1 MFAVASIP
9 MAKKYYLEFKKQL
22 EEKHKDLT
30 IATIYSFAANE
41 EDTADGILDD
51 EGFETDLLDQS
62 SREFLDFA
70 IGEYNKKFKT
80 NFSSE
85 GNGFQDY
92 YKDLSDKV
100 KHREID
106 LLIVVNM
113 FLTGFDATTLNTL
126 WVDKNLKQIVLLKS
140 YDDYY
145 YGYEDDKG
153 KHQKG
158 YEERIAELIQKYP
171 LGEQIIGEQ
180 AKKDFIV
187 AMDNIL
193 RLKNILSSFDKFEGN
208 EILSE
213 RDFQDYI
220 GTYTDEI
227 IGTQIVDGK
236 FSKQTRFLSEDKMIA
251 NMGKDA
257 LVNAGFNAASMVVG
271 QYYMNEINDKLENI
285 QHDIDGIANFLDTQ
299 YQGKLVYIISKIQ
312 EVLENKNEIIG
323 NEFSR
328 DKRYDEMSRIEE
340 NCAELL
346 TQANASIIKYLKEE
360 LDYKNYEKNV
370 KDIQMWSVR
379 QQILMRLLAEIGDLR
394 YVLAN
399 GNETPK
405 SAHSQYNKYLT
416 HTNKVN
422 EQLDSWHEVYCEKF
436 GISKTEH
443 RRKANFFEIR
453 KNTIG
458 RINEEWAY
466 NKLDESIETMI
477 DSQMNV
483 KEILPYSKDKQDENI
498 KILKHNG
505 EYYNLLKA
513 NE

>member
-1 MFAVASIP
+1 MEIYLIIGVLVIVTGIIIFSFYNRKNNKKEKVIKKEVSLSLDNHISNFPDIQIIENATLIP
-9 MAKKYYLEFKKQL
+9 S
-22 EEKHKDLT
+22 EKNKIVDSNVKNA
-30 IATIYSFAANE
+30 IS
-41 EDTADGILDD
+41 ILDN
-51 EGFETDLLDQS
+51 S
-62 SREFLDFA
+62 VSKSA
-70 IGEYNKKFKT
+70 MIG
-80 NFSSE
+80 
-85 GNGFQDY
+85 
-92 YKDLSDKV
+92 
-100 KHREID
+100 
-106 LLIVVNM
+106 
-113 FLTGFDATTLNTL
+113 
-126 WVDKNLKQIVLLKS
+126 KNLGTASKALNSDRAFFSAAKS
-140 YDDYY
+140 
-145 YGYEDDKG
+145 GTENMMKMKG
-153 KHQKG
+153 S
-158 YEERIAELIQKYP
+158 
-171 LGEQIIGEQ
+171 
-180 AKKDFIV
+180 
-187 AMDNIL
+187 N
-193 RLKNILSSFDKFEGN
+193 
-208 EILSE
+208 
-213 RDFQDYI
+213 
-220 GTYTDEI
+220 EI
-227 IGTQIVDGK
+227 IGTQMVDGK
-236 FSKQTRFLSEDKMIA
+236 FSKQTRFLSEDKMMA

-328 DKRYDEMSRIEE
+328 DKRYDEISRIEE

-399 GNETPK
+399 GNETSK
-405 SAHSQYNKYLT
+405 SAHSQYNKYLI

-483 KEILPYSKDKQDENI
+483 KELLPYSNDKQDENI
-498 KILKHNG
+498 QILKHNG
-505 EYYNLLKA
+505 EYYNLPKA